1 MRPIAVGYTWRRLA
15 AKCANTY
22 AVNKLSAQLAPIQ
35 LGVGV
40 PGGAEAAV
48 HATRRYV
55 MSMPNENVLVKLD
68 FSNAFNSL
76 RRDCMLEAVAKDIP
90 EIYRFAHASYSC
102 SSVLKFGAHS
112 IISEEGP
119 QQGDPLGP
127 MLFCLTIHPLLM
139 NLKSELRIGFSDDV
153 TQSEGHK
160 K

>member
-1 MRPIAVGYTWRRLA
+1 MYLVH
-15 AKCANTY
+15 
-22 AVNKLSAQLAPIQ
+22 
-35 LGVGV
+35 
-40 PGGAEAAV
+40 GAEAAE

-102 SSVLKFGAHS
+102 NSVLKFGTHS

-127 MLFCLTIHPLLM
+127 MLFALPL
-139 NLKSELRIGFSDDV
+139 
-153 TQSEGHK
+153 
-160 K
+160 